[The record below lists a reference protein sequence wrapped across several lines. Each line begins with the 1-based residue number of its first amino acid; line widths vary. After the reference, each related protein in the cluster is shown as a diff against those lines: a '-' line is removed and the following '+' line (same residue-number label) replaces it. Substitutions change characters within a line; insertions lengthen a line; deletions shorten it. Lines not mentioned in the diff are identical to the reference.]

1 MAKMT
6 KVIGSILVVLGV
18 IYSIVSVF
26 LYLNSSASLDYNTGK
41 FQTMSQA
48 GVIYYAIASAI
59 ILIFGIILSSD
70 RVLDNKKH

>member
-6 KVIGSILVVLGV
+6 KVIGSILCILGA

-41 FQTMSQA
+41 LQTMSQA
-48 GVIYYAIASAI
+48 GVFYYAMVSFI
-59 ILIFGIILSSD
+59 ILAFGIILAND
-70 RVLDNKKH
+70 KVLGNDKH

>member
-6 KVIGSILVVLGV
+6 KVIGSILVVLGT

-41 FQTMSQA
+41 LQTMSQA

-59 ILIFGIILSSD
+59 ILIFGIILATD
-70 RVLDNKKH
+70 RILDKDKH

>member
-6 KVIGSILVVLGV
+6 KVIGSILVVLGT

-41 FQTMSQA
+41 LQTMSQA

-59 ILIFGIILSSD
+59 ILIFGIILASD
-70 RVLDNKKH
+70 RVLDKDKH